1 MAIYKR
7 GKTYWYKFM
16 WRGESIRESTKQ
28 GNPRVARQIEA
39 AHKTTLAK
47 GIVGIR
53 ERRPVPTLAEFA
65 ERDFL
70 PFAYSTFAAKPK
82 TLEYYTNGVKNLLAY
97 EALVKMP
104 MSAITTE
111 KIRGHVAKRQNQG
124 LQVSSINREL
134 EVLRWMLRLAS
145 EWGKVEKAPPR
156 VSMLSGER
164 HRERVL
170 TREEETVYLDAA
182 PPLARDVAA
191 ILFDC
196 GLRPGECFS
205 LRPENYRDG
214 SIHILDGKTKA
225 ARRRIPVTQRV
236 ASILDMRL
244 TSLEGDWIFP
254 APTKSGHI
262 EKSSLRKQHRRAC
275 KESDVEAFVLYSI
288 RHTCLTRWAAYM
300 DPHTLAYLAGH
311 SDMATTRRYV
321 HPEDHTVREAM
332 ERARSGH
339 KIGHSGT
346 AAVPRQ
352 NVEQPTIN

>member
-97 EALVKMP
+97 EALAKMP

-134 EVLRWMLRLAS
+134 EVLRRMLRLAS

-191 ILFDC
+191 ILDRNRGNFIFTAC
-196 GLRPGECFS
+196 LPS
-205 LRPENYRDG
+205 L
-214 SIHILDGKTKA
+214 IHC
-225 ARRRIPVTQRV
+225 
-236 ASILDMRL
+236 S
-244 TSLEGDWIFP
+244 
-254 APTKSGHI
+254 
-262 EKSSLRKQHRRAC
+262 
-275 KESDVEAFVLYSI
+275 
-288 RHTCLTRWAAYM
+288 
-300 DPHTLAYLAGH
+300 
-311 SDMATTRRYV
+311 
-321 HPEDHTVREAM
+321 
-332 ERARSGH
+332 
-339 KIGHSGT
+339 
-346 AAVPRQ
+346 AVPRLL
-352 NVEQPTIN
+352 